1 MRQYFLATLLALSPA
16 MALAAPSTQLH
27 LTQSATITVQPD
39 DFVVG
44 FAAQADAA
52 TPALAQERV
61 NQLSATVLAEARK
74 VAGAKVA
81 TGTYGVWHQANPASW
96 HANQSI
102 IVHGASAAALLKL
115 AGEAQARGVTVQQLG
130 WRLSPAAT
138 RKADEEARDKALASL
153 KSRAESAAAILGL
166 HFAYFQEV
174 TLGSPPTPIHPR
186 VMMMAA
192 APAPGA
198 TAPVAATEGESVTQ
212 TVSAIAVLEP

>member
-1 MRQYFLATLLALSPA
+1 MRQYLLATLLAVSPA
-16 MALAAPSTQLH
+16 VAIAAPSTQLH
-27 LTQSATITVQPD
+27 LTQSATVTVQPD

-61 NQLSATVLAEARK
+61 NKLAADVLAEARK
-74 VAGAKVA
+74 VTGAKVA
-81 TGTYGVWHQANPASW
+81 TGSYGVWHQANPASW
-96 HANQSI
+96 HANQGI
-102 IVHGASAAALLKL
+102 TVHGADAAALLKF
-115 AGEAQARGVTVQQLG
+115 AGEAQAQGVTVQQLG

-174 TLGSPPTPIHPR
+174 TLGPPPAPIHPR
-186 VMMMAA
+186 MMMMAA
-192 APAPGA
+192 APAPA
-198 TAPVAATEGESVTQ
+198 AAPVAATEGESVTQ